1 MLIKKVQYHT
11 GLNAFRERVIEFC
24 DKTFDPHLK
33 HFNYQSRYYLLSL
46 LCCLSLSA
54 VGLINKYEINGL
66 QCWLITHALW
76 YANAQYF
83 HWFSPTIIFDNW
95 IPLMWC
101 ANILG
106 YAVSSF
112 AFIKAYFFPTNSED
126 W

>member
-1 MLIKKVQYHT
+1 MNAHT
-11 GLNAFRERVIEFC
+11 HTQPVCVCEC
-24 DKTFDPHLK
+24 
-33 HFNYQSRYYLLSL
+33 YLLTS
-46 LCCLSLSA
+46 CFGSPPTSA
-54 VGLINKYEINGL
+54 GLVNKYEINGL

-76 YANAQYF
+76 FANAYHF
-83 HWFSPTIIFDNW
+83 HWFPPTIIFDNW

-106 YAVSSF
+106 YAVSVF

>member
-1 MLIKKVQYHT
+1 MSFL
-11 GLNAFRERVIEFC
+11 F
-24 DKTFDPHLK
+24 KTHAC
-33 HFNYQSRYYLLSL
+33 H
-46 LCCLSLSA
+46 SLSKHCGDSTFLKSNLLLLFPHPL
-54 VGLINKYEINGL
+54 GLINKYEINGL

-76 YANAQYF
+76 FVNAHYF

-106 YAVSSF
+106 YAVSTF